1 MQNDSTLSGYNAV
14 RRFLREHPEKHWA
27 EILRACLI
35 EAERCHGEF
44 AGAWVLQEAK
54 KQGIDWFPNLKPLV
68 SYGVL
73 TRTGGSRGGRRAYY
87 VMPDPE
93 GVKSALQEPDTAH

>member
-1 MQNDSTLSGYNAV
+1 MDNILTGYNAAK
-14 RRFLREHPEKHWA
+14 RFLREHTNWA
-27 EILRACLI
+27 PIVRACVT

-44 AGAWVLQEAK
+44 AGAWVLQEAR

-93 GVKSALQEPDTAH
+93 GVKTALQELGIAQ